1 MYGIEDHMAFYISIK
16 HPSAFCDENV
26 GVYTLDDRCKWN
38 IGEEVTICWGG
49 KSVACKIDNFC
60 KSFLLTFARLVRAS
74 GYQ

>member
-26 GVYTLDDRCKWN
+26 GVYTLN
-38 IGEEVTICWGG
+38 VGEEVTICWGG

-60 KSFLLTFARLVRAS
+60 KSFLLTFARLVRTS